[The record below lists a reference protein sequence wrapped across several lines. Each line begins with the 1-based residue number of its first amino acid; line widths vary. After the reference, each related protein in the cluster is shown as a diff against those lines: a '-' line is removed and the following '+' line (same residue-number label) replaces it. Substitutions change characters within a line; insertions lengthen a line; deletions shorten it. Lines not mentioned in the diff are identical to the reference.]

1 MPRQQRGTLICLL
14 IFFGC
19 AASLYPVQ
27 KSFDTT
33 RGEELPEEI
42 LYLSSGETIKRLS
55 MGFDALVSDIYWIRT
70 VQYFGRKFT
79 GTTNDSGNQQAD
91 KLNKEYMP
99 LLAPLLDIVVTLDPK
114 QMSAFSYGA
123 SFLSEVDGEAS
134 IALLK
139 RGIAELKTTSL
150 ENIRFRFQITQMYQ
164 QTAYTYWRM
173 GKYQE
178 AADTYAEAS
187 HYSTNPPIMRAME
200 GAMRAQS
207 NDRSTAYTMFEQMKQ
222 QAIENNETLIA
233 DTADWRIRH
242 LTSLDQRDFLNRM
255 LTLYKQRTG
264 TCATSWS
271 QIIPLIQQ
279 HLREAKDNRNP
290 PKQLEFSI
298 NQNGDIL
305 DTGSNPLPYEI
316 QAEPCQARLSSKSEI
331 PSRWDTAG
339 Y

>member
-1 MPRQQRGTLICLL
+1 MPRKQLVNLVCWL

-19 AASLYPVQ
+19 AASLYPAQ
-27 KSFDTT
+27 QAFDTT

-55 MGFDALVSDIYWIRT
+55 LGFDALASDIYWIRT

-79 GTTNDSGNQQAD
+79 GTNLGTGNQQAE
-91 KLNKEYMP
+91 KLNKKYMP

-178 AADTYAEAS
+178 AADIYAEAS
-187 HYSTNPPIMRAME
+187 QYSTNPPIMRALE

-222 QAIENNETLIA
+222 QAIENNEALIA

-242 LTSLDQRDFLNRM
+242 LTTLDQRDFLNRM
-255 LTLYKQRTG
+255 LNLYKQQTG
-264 TCATSWS
+264 SCATSWS
-271 QIIPLIQQ
+271 QILPLIQQ
-279 HLREAKDNRNP
+279 HLREAKDSRNP
-290 PKQLEFSI
+290 SRQLEFSI
-298 NQNGDIL
+298 NEKGEIL
-305 DTGSNPLPYEI
+305 DTGSNPLPYVI
-316 QAEPCQARLSSKSEI
+316 QNEPCQAKLSSESEI
-331 PSRWDTAG
+331 PSRWDPAG

>member
-1 MPRQQRGTLICLL
+1 MPRQQRVTLVCLL

-42 LYLSSGETIKRLS
+42 LYMSSGETIKRLS
-55 MGFDALVSDIYWIRT
+55 MGFDSLVSDIYWIRT

-79 GTTNDSGNQQAD
+79 GTANGSGNQQAD
-91 KLNKEYMP
+91 KLNKDYMP

-114 QMSAFSYGA
+114 QMSAFSYG
-123 SFLSEVDGEAS
+123 SNFLSEVDAEAS

-139 RGIAELKTTSL
+139 RGIAELKRTSL

-178 AADTYAEAS
+178 AADTYREAS
-187 HYSTNPPIMRAME
+187 QYSTNPPVMRAME

-222 QAIENNETLIA
+222 QAIENNEALIA

-242 LTSLDQRDFLNRM
+242 LLSLDQRDFLNRM
-255 LTLYKQRTG
+255 LTMYKQRTG

-271 QIIPLIQQ
+271 QMIPLIQQ
-279 HLREAKDNRNP
+279 HLREAKDSRTP
-290 PKQLEFSI
+290 SRTLEFSL
-298 NQNGDIL
+298 NQKGDIL
-305 DTGSNPLPYEI
+305 DTGTNPKPYMIE
-316 QAEPCQARLSSKSEI
+316 AGSCQTKLSSESEI
-331 PSRWDTAG
+331 PSRWDPAG